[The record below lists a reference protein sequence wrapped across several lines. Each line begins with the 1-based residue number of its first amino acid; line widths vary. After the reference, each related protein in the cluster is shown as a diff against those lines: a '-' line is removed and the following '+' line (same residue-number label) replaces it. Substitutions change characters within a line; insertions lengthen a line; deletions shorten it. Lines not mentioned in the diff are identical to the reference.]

1 LSKDIKVAQTAEEI
15 SQIAFGFMASK
26 ALFAGLHIGVFSCLE
41 DTSKGIA
48 EIEKITKIPKNR
60 IVTIMT
66 ALTCTGLVVRN
77 SCKDKEAVYSN
88 SPAAQAFLVAGA
100 KHDFSDYLRNQ
111 IDKQMYP
118 FLGQLN
124 DIIDDSLDANSVYSY
139 QDWMSD
145 PAEARIYSEA
155 QHAGSLGPGCTLAR
169 TVDLKNAATLLDIGG
184 GTGAMSIRLL
194 EAYPNLKSTIIDFQN
209 VAELGKKFIS
219 EAGLSDRIRYIPGEA
234 LTAIWPEQQDVIL
247 MSYLLS
253 GIDGEK
259 ISGLIEKAFNHLQPG
274 GTCLVHD
281 FIADNDRKGPLLTAL
296 WQLQH
301 MAFTPNAISITPNW
315 LEGQMKTVGFIVRS
329 EKVLIP
335 GLTKL
340 ITAEKP
346 V

>member
-1 LSKDIKVAQTAEEI
+1 MSKIEVAQTAQDI
-15 SQIAFGFMASK
+15 SEIAFGFMASK
-26 ALFAGLHIGVFSCLE
+26 ALFAGLHIGVFSCLA
-41 DTSKGIA
+41 DTPKGIA
-48 EIEKITKIPKNR
+48 EIVKITKIPKNR

-66 ALTCTGLVVRN
+66 VLNCIGLVVRK
-77 SCKDKEAVYSN
+77 SCNDRGVVYSN
-88 SPAAQAFLVAGA
+88 SPAAQAFLVTGA
-100 KHDFSDYLRNQ
+100 KNDFSDYLRNQ

-124 DIIDDSLDANSVYSY
+124 NIIDDSLDVNSVNSY

-145 PAEARIYSEA
+145 PEEARIYSEA
-155 QHAGSLGPGCTLAR
+155 QHAGSLGPGLTLAR
-169 TVDLKNAATLLDIGG
+169 ITDLKNAKTLLDVGG

-194 EAYPNLKSTIIDFQN
+194 EDNPNLNSTIIDFKN
-209 VAELGKKFIS
+209 VAELGRKFIN
-219 EAGLSDRIRYIPGEA
+219 EAGLSHRIRYVSGEA
-234 LTAIWPEQQDVIL
+234 LTSLWPEQQDVIL

-253 GIDGEK
+253 GIKGEE
-259 ISGLIEKAFNHLQPG
+259 IPGLIEKAFNYLRPG
-274 GTCLVHD
+274 GICLVHD
-281 FIADNDRKGPLLTAL
+281 FMLDNDRSGPKLTAL

-301 MAFTPNAISITPNW
+301 LAFTPNAQSITPNW
-315 LEGQMKTVGFIVRS
+315 LEGHMEGVGFIVRP